1 MFAFAVI
8 SIEVWDTEFPVW
20 GLILA
25 LIICKSFSLLAWSV
39 ITTVPL
45 LAFVYAIPCGMI
57 QAITN
62 QQIALK

>member
-25 LIICKSFSLLAWSV
+25 LIICTLESYLFARSLIL
-39 ITTVPL
+39 
-45 LAFVYAIPCGMI
+45 
-57 QAITN
+57 
-62 QQIALK
+62 

>member
-25 LIICKSFSLLAWSV
+25 LIICTLSWLLNDVSLIS
-39 ITTVPL
+39 
-45 LAFVYAIPCGMI
+45 
-57 QAITN
+57 
-62 QQIALK
+62 